1 MKSRW
6 KKRYTFYLT
15 IVLALFI
22 FVVAALANR
31 IFYVIDTGQ
40 AGVLYRFFSGTD
52 IENVYTEG
60 LMVVFPWNR
69 VYIYDIREQKLTQS
83 VQVLSFNGL
92 NIEVVFSF
100 RYRPDA
106 AKLPILHQQ
115 LGPDYVEKV
124 VNPLL
129 IAAVREVIGNYRPEE
144 LYTTHSATIQQEVQR
159 LCQRSIEEFNIR
171 FSQILI
177 QDINLP
183 EKVIVAIEDKLVL
196 QQEAE
201 GYDFRL
207 MTTERERL
215 RKTVEAEGIRQY
227 NRIISEDITEKLLQY
242 QHIQSLKELS
252 LSQNTKVVILEGGS
266 HQSVNLPMFLT
277 NDPPASSANAN
288 EKRTST
294 PRNTPRAPG
303 EQSTTTSPSDS
314 GDATSEGGQPST
326 TTEKGTAEQGTATGA
341 TAPAD
346 TSSERTKSERFS
358 LFGGNK
364 EKAGTTPTPGTAD
377 KKSPATGNKSAT
389 PEKNSAR
396 RSDATGQGG
405 VSP

>member
-129 IAAVREVIGNYRPEE
+129 IAA
-144 LYTTHSATIQQEVQR
+144 
-159 LCQRSIEEFNIR
+159 
-171 FSQILI
+171 
-177 QDINLP
+177 D
-183 EKVIVAIEDKLVL
+183 
-196 QQEAE
+196 
-201 GYDFRL
+201 
-207 MTTERERL
+207 
-215 RKTVEAEGIRQY
+215 
-227 NRIISEDITEKLLQY
+227 
-242 QHIQSLKELS
+242 
-252 LSQNTKVVILEGGS
+252 
-266 HQSVNLPMFLT
+266 
-277 NDPPASSANAN
+277 
-288 EKRTST
+288 
-294 PRNTPRAPG
+294 
-303 EQSTTTSPSDS
+303 
-314 GDATSEGGQPST
+314 
-326 TTEKGTAEQGTATGA
+326 
-341 TAPAD
+341 
-346 TSSERTKSERFS
+346 
-358 LFGGNK
+358 
-364 EKAGTTPTPGTAD
+364 
-377 KKSPATGNKSAT
+377 
-389 PEKNSAR
+389 
-396 RSDATGQGG
+396 
-405 VSP
+405 VS